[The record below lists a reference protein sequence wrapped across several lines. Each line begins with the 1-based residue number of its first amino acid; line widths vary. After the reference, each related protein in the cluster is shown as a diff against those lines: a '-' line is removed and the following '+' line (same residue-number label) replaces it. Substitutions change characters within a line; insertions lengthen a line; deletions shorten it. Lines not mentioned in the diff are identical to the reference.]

1 MFRVFVYGTLM
12 RGEENHEPFLA
23 GSRFV
28 CHAELPGYAL
38 YKVDSCYPGIVPE
51 EGERVKGEVYEVDT
65 GTLTLL
71 DELEEEGSLYIR
83 REVVLDTP
91 QGSMK
96 AITYIWNDH
105 VCGIQKLDY
114 NEQPWKGQSRNGSA

>member
-71 DELEEEGSLYIR
+71 DEWRKKEACTFGGRSYLIPR
-83 REVVLDTP
+83 RD
-91 QGSMK
+91 
-96 AITYIWNDH
+96 
-105 VCGIQKLDY
+105 
-114 NEQPWKGQSRNGSA
+114 R